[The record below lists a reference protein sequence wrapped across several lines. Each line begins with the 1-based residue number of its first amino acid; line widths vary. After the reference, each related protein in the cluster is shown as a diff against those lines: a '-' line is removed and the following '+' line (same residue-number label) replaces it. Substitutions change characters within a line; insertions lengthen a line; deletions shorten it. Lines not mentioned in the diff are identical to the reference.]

1 MKRMRPGRCPAVLL
15 VLGAAAACAYAPAP
29 QQPQQPQQPAP
40 PADTLHADTLP
51 ADKAPRWEFGAS
63 AYQYFVPDDR
73 NYVQPTITADRGA
86 LHLEAR
92 YNYEAQDTGSLWA
105 GYKLAGGEGL
115 AWELTPM
122 LGGVVGE
129 VDGVAP
135 GYKGTLGWRQL
146 ELYSEGE
153 YLISTGDSSDSFFY
167 NWSELTFAPADR
179 LRVGIVAQRT
189 RAFEA
194 DREIERGLLVG
205 WAGDRLQFT
214 AYVFDLD
221 ESKPL
226 TVVSVGLNF

>member
-1 MKRMRPGRCPAVLL
+1 MERRRELAAALALCAAAGCVQAPHAQAPQHPAAPPASPVD
-15 VLGAAAACAYAPAP
+15 VAAGEQWTFGAAAY
-29 QQPQQPQQPAP
+29 
-40 PADTLHADTLP
+40 
-51 ADKAPRWEFGAS
+51 S
-63 AYQYFVPDDR
+63 YFVPDDR
-73 NYVQPTITADRGA
+73 DFVQPTVTADRGA
-86 LHLEAR
+86 LHFEAR

-105 GYKLAGGEGL
+105 GWNLAGGEEVT
-115 AWELTPM
+115 WEVTPM

-226 TVVSVGLNF
+226 TVVSVGLSF